1 MKNGTLAVAA
11 GYTHHLLGKY
21 AYSLGKEVTQAVEAV
36 LVTLQDQPPYFVGVP
51 SRGMTVCT
59 RPLASPWRSGC
70 RITDP
75 AATPPSSRTSSR
87 HLGSR
92 SVARCSWSA

>member
-51 SRGMTVCT
+51 QPWNDGVYATAGITVAK
-59 RPLASPWRSGC
+59 RL
-70 RITDP
+70 
-75 AATPPSSRTSSR
+75 
-87 HLGSR
+87 
-92 SVARCSWSA
+92 